1 MKQFSVRT
9 RQRMQMVDITSEVSQ
24 CVEET
29 GIREGVC
36 VVFVPHTTC
45 GVTINENADPSVSA
59 DIISQTAS
67 LVPKQGPYRH
77 TEGNSDAHIKAS
89 LFGSSVLV
97 PISGGRLA
105 LGTWQGLFLCEFDGA
120 RTRRVFVQVIPAQE
134 G

>member
-1 MKQFSVRT
+1 
-9 RQRMQMVDITSEVSQ
+9 MVDITSEVSQ